1 MSDDD
6 QGSLFLRMMAGEI
19 PADVVHD
26 SERVYAIRDINPQAP
41 THVLVVPKTKYRN
54 AAELAAADPD
64 LLAELVRVAGGIAE
78 QEGIAEAGY
87 RLLFN
92 TNADAGQ
99 TIFHVHLHL
108 LGGENLGGLT
118 GGPIAG

>member
-6 QGSLFLRMMAGEI
+6 QDSLFLRMMVGEI

-54 AAELAAADPD
+54 AAELATADPD

-78 QEGIAEAGY
+78 REGIAEAGY

-108 LGGENLGGLT
+108 LGAGLLGRDIG
-118 GGPIAG
+118 

>member
-1 MSDDD
+1 MSDSD
-6 QGSLFLRMMAGEI
+6 SLFERMMAGEV

-26 SERVYAIRDINPQAP
+26 SDRVLAIRDINPQAP
-41 THVLVVPKTKYRN
+41 THILVVPKTRYRN

-64 LLAELVRVAGGIAE
+64 LLAELVRVAGQLAE
-78 QEGIAEAGY
+78 QEGIAESGY

-92 TNADAGQ
+92 TNSDAGQ

-108 LGGENLGGLT
+108 LGGRPLGALASAPV
-118 GGPIAG
+118 GG